1 MPADA
6 VKSIQNSAAVKFEIH
21 RGVVIESGP
30 CETLGMANRKKR
42 IPKLDDR
49 VAVLGH
55 TGAFVISSVDGDLH
69 TVELKPIGRHFA
81 LSTIPWRTLTFLD
94 EEDKVSQLM

>member
-1 MPADA
+1 MPTIAP
-6 VKSIQNSAAVKFEIH
+6 
-21 RGVVIESGP
+21 RYGLW
-30 CETLGMANRKKR
+30 ETPGMANRKKR

-55 TGAFVISSVDGDLH
+55 TGAFVISSVDGDLR
-69 TVELKPIGRHFA
+69 TVELKPIGRHSA

>member
-1 MPADA
+1 MPTIAP
-6 VKSIQNSAAVKFEIH
+6 
-21 RGVVIESGP
+21 RYGLW
-30 CETLGMANRKKR
+30 ETVGMANRKKR

-55 TGAFVISSVDGDLH
+55 TGAFVISSVDGDLR

-81 LSTIPWRTLTFLD
+81 LSTIPWRALTFLD
-94 EEDKVSQLM
+94 DEDKVL

>member
-1 MPADA
+1 
-6 VKSIQNSAAVKFEIH
+6 
-21 RGVVIESGP
+21 
-30 CETLGMANRKKR
+30 MANRERR

-55 TGAFVISSVDGDLH
+55 TGAFVISSIDRGLR

-94 EEDKVSQLM
+94 EIDVPR

>member
-1 MPADA
+1 MPTIAP
-6 VKSIQNSAAVKFEIH
+6 
-21 RGVVIESGP
+21 RYGLW
-30 CETLGMANRKKR
+30 ETVGMANRKKH

-55 TGAFVISSVDGDLH
+55 TGAFVISSVDGDLR

-81 LSTIPWRTLTFLD
+81 LSAIPWRALRYLD
-94 EEDKVSQLM
+94 EEDKVS

>member
-1 MPADA
+1 MPTI
-6 VKSIQNSAAVKFEIH
+6 SPRYGLQ
-21 RGVVIESGP
+21 
-30 CETLGMANRKKR
+30 ETVSMASRKKR

-55 TGAFVISSVDGDLH
+55 TGAFVISSVDGDLR

-81 LSTIPWRTLTFLD
+81 LSAIPWRALTFLD
-94 EEDKVSQLM
+94 QEDKVSQLM

>member
-1 MPADA
+1 MPTI
-6 VKSIQNSAAVKFEIH
+6 SPRYGLQ
-21 RGVVIESGP
+21 
-30 CETLGMANRKKR
+30 ETVSMASRKKR

-55 TGAFVISSVDGDLH
+55 TGAFVISSVDGDLR

-81 LSTIPWRTLTFLD
+81 LSTIPWRVWTFLD
-94 EEDKVSQLM
+94 EEDTVS

>member
-1 MPADA
+1 M
-6 VKSIQNSAAVKFEIH
+6 VCGKLL
-21 RGVVIESGP
+21 R
-30 CETLGMANRKKR
+30 MANRKKR

-55 TGAFVISSVDGDLH
+55 TGPFVISSVDGDLR

-94 EEDKVSQLM
+94 EEDKVS

>member
-1 MPADA
+1 MPTKAP
-6 VKSIQNSAAVKFEIH
+6 
-21 RGVVIESGP
+21 RYGLW
-30 CETLGMANRKKR
+30 ETAGMANRKKR

-55 TGAFVISSVDGDLH
+55 AGAFVISIVDGDLR

-81 LSTIPWRTLTFLD
+81 LSAIPWRALAFLN
-94 EEDKVSQLM
+94 EEDKVS